1 MKRPLNFKID
11 STGWKSTISQLKKI
25 SGKTYAEVL
34 LAEASEIT
42 ANVSARKSV
51 LEADKAK
58 IVGHHMPVDIYLL
71 GYVGKKLAYTLKEGE
86 VEGVEKQTTYY
97 LKNRLRKPVWDYIY
111 QKTKKRTIKKFK
123 NYGLNKGQMY
133 LMNKMLNLSSP
144 KKKFPESAKKFYS
157 MSKQVIQK
165 KIYAS
170 AWGFGKSFKIKLES
184 KLSKMLTF
192 GKMPQAY
199 RSVLKARVR
208 KFEKALG
215 KGVMSDIKKRTRAYP
230 LLFKK

>member
-1 MKRPLNFKID
+1 MRKPINFKVD
-11 STGWKSTISQLKKI
+11 STGWQNVLKQLQKI
-25 SGKTYAEVL
+25 SGKSFAKIL

-42 ANVSARKSV
+42 AEVSARKSV
-51 LEADKAK
+51 LEADKGK
-58 IVGHHMPVDIYLL
+58 IVGHNMPVDIYLL

-86 VEGVEKQTTYY
+86 ADGIKKQTTYY
-97 LKNRLRKPVWDYIY
+97 LRNRLRQPVWDYIY
-111 QKTKKRTIKKFK
+111 QKTKKKTIKKFK

-170 AWGFGKSFKIKLES
+170 AFGFGSSFKIKLES
-184 KLSKMLTF
+184 RLGKMITF

-199 RSVLKARVR
+199 RSVLKGRIR
-208 KFEKALG
+208 KFEKALA
-215 KGVMSDIKKRTRAYP
+215 KGVISDIKKEN
-230 LLFKK
+230 